1 MHLILI
7 ALPRQFTY
15 KKIAASVIFDTIL
28 SLQASDE
35 SVAAGVAELSSALT
49 ADGLELVA
57 LVNNAGISHRLP
69 LELDSIE
76 RVKAL

>member
-1 MHLILI
+1 M
-7 ALPRQFTY
+7 
-15 KKIAASVIFDTIL
+15 
-28 SLQASDE
+28 QASDE

-69 LELDSIE
+69 LELDSID